1 MRRAEAAR
9 DAFDFV
15 ARGVVFRASLNVRRA
30 AATLALCATSLVS
43 GALAIAQSAPTPRTL
58 SVDELRPGMRGYGL
72 TVFSGTRPERFD
84 VEVVGTL
91 RNFRPRQDLV
101 LIRTTHPILQRA
113 NTVGGMS
120 GSPIYVDDKLVGAY
134 AYGWEFGSEPIAGV
148 TPIANML
155 AELARPRRT
164 PAGMVPGFS
173 APVPI
178 GGPGAQLDPGASRR
192 TAMEESA
199 RALRLARAPVP
210 TPHGALSPLSVPL
223 SVAGMSTGAVRY
235 LSEAFEPMGIVPLQA
250 AGTGGA
256 TTADAPSR
264 YEPGGSVGVQLISG
278 DISSAG
284 TGTVTW
290 VRGAEVLGFGH
301 PMMELGEVALPAT
314 VSRVSWI
321 LASTRRSFKI
331 AEPLRT
337 VGALVQDR
345 PSTIVVDE
353 RVSAPTVPMRVRLLN
368 NPGAPHNEWNV
379 QVAYHRALFA
389 RLVGS
394 VVVTALE
401 TSASESSDAAFTVE
415 ARVHTRDRGVLSF
428 TDVGVTATGPASVT
442 PAAMSFFEAVDRL
455 TDNPFETVRIDRV
468 EVDIRLRF
476 QRELYFVR
484 NVALSQSEVDP
495 GRTVQLLVSLGQYA
509 GAPITRTIPVEVPRE
524 MAGREMEI
532 EVLSGSEAVPDL
544 AEPETVDDLV
554 RNLTTSYPDDALVV
568 QVRRPGQGAL
578 IRGRAL
584 YNLPGS
590 AFDALRP
597 GASTD
602 GAEPLSQVQRT
613 VVPLGRVVIGRDRVR
628 LRVRELRQ

>member
-1 MRRAEAAR
+1 MRRA
-9 DAFDFV
+9 V
-15 ARGVVFRASLNVRRA
+15 
-30 AATLALCATSLVS
+30 ATLALCATSLVS

-120 GSPIYVDDKLVGAY
+120 GSPIYIDDKLVGAY

-164 PAGMVPGFS
+164 PAGMVPGFGS
-173 APVPI
+173 PVPI
-178 GGPGAQLDPGASRR
+178 AGIATTAGPGTPSRR
-192 TAMEESA
+192 SALEDSA
-199 RALRLARAPVP
+199 RALRLARAPVA
-210 TPHGALSPLSVPL
+210 TPHGALTPLSVPL
-223 SVAGMSTGAVRY
+223 SVAGMASGAVRF

-250 AGTGGA
+250 AGTGTSSA
-256 TTADAPSR
+256 PPADAPSHF
-264 YEPGGSVGVQLISG
+264 EPGGAVGVQLISG

-290 VRGAEVLGFGH
+290 VRGADVLGFGH

-353 RVSAPTVPMRVRLLN
+353 RTTAPTVPMRVRLLN

-394 VVVTALE
+394 VVVNALE
-401 TSASESSDAAFTVE
+401 TSASDSSDAAFTVE
-415 ARVHTRDRGVLSF
+415 ARVHTRDRGVLTFS
-428 TDVGVTATGPASVT
+428 DAGLSLTGPAAVSPT
-442 PAAMSFFEAVDRL
+442 SMSFYEAVDRL

-468 EVDIRLRF
+468 EVDISLRF
-476 QRELYFVR
+476 QRDFYFVR

-509 GAPITRTIPVEVPRE
+509 GAPITRTIPVEVPRD

-532 EVLSGSEAVPDL
+532 EVLSGAEAIPDL
-544 AEPETVDDLV
+544 AEPESVDDLV
-554 RNLTTSYPDDALVV
+554 RNLTTSYPDDALIV

-578 IRGRAL
+578 LRGRAL

-602 GAEPLSQVQRT
+602 GAEPLSQVRRT